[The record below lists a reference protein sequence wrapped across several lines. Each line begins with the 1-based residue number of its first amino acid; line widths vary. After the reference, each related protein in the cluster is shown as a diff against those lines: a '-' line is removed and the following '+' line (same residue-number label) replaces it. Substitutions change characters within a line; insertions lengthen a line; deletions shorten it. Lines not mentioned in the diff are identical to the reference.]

1 MNPSSIKY
9 LLDQAILLHQ
19 QEPPTVGSV
28 YTAFT
33 TSWIAWEAL
42 RTRFIRVVI
51 HQKGWLLKDADEVL
65 ARCRISSTKK
75 AEKVLTKLE
84 VKHPHSWPSQSAKVW
99 KALNEIEPLRHRLIH
114 GFKSV
119 EPARIQAAT
128 KVVICAVT
136 NHDWLI
142 NVPLV
147 EALKKQDQIVVGS
160 ILTRR
165 HSSKK
170 THHRTLEDLAQIMN
184 VSLTNGRSSIPSL
197 EKLESLIEKI
207 CTDE

>member
-1 MNPSSIKY
+1 M
-9 LLDQAILLHQ
+9 
-19 QEPPTVGSV
+19 
-28 YTAFT
+28 
-33 TSWIAWEAL
+33 
-42 RTRFIRVVI
+42 
-51 HQKGWLLKDADEVL
+51 
-65 ARCRISSTKK
+65 
-75 AEKVLTKLE
+75 
-84 VKHPHSWPSQSAKVW
+84 
-99 KALNEIEPLRHRLIH
+99 
-114 GFKSV
+114 
-119 EPARIQAAT
+119 
-128 KVVICAVT
+128 ICAVT

-142 NVPLV
+142 TVPLV